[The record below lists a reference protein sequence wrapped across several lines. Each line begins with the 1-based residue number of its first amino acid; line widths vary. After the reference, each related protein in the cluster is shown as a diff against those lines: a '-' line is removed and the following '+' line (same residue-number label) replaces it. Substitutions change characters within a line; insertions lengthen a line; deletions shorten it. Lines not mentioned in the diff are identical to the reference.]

1 MTYSILQMI
10 LGHPCET
17 PNGSTSD
24 SMIELHRPVS
34 IEGFRGTM
42 ALMYVVGES
51 AERSDQGP
59 QIHWFDLGND
69 DAHTLLLSSCECRTA
84 ARQFPSF
91 PDVYCSDYVQMNPLL
106 GRCHHMT
113 HFSAPPSI
121 P

>member
-59 QIHWFDLGND
+59 QIHWFDLGSD
-69 DAHTLLLSSCECRTA
+69 DAHTSLSSIHQLA
-84 ARQFPSF
+84 
-91 PDVYCSDYVQMNPLL
+91 
-106 GRCHHMT
+106 H
-113 HFSAPPSI
+113 
-121 P
+121 